1 MTAASPPDTPPQ
13 GWRTFLWLWGSQAL
27 SVLGGG
33 LSGFALNIYLT
44 QTRFPLD
51 TQRGE
56 LAAALSLTALGWT
69 LAAILG
75 APLAGALADRLDRR
89 RVMLICDLLGAL
101 LLAGGVALVTLTTPP
116 VWALVGYTAGVGL
129 VGTFH
134 GSAFDAS
141 YGLLVSRA
149 QLPRANGMMQTIWSL
164 SGLLSPALA
173 ALLIG
178 LPALARSG
186 GGPAWLAAVQDGVPL
201 ALALDGLTFLV
212 AAAVLWRL
220 RLPSPRRA
228 AAGERDAPP
237 RPSLVQD
244 MRFGWQFIFARAPL
258 LHLLLTFA
266 AVNLLTSGVGV
277 LHPLLVRFSLLPDA
291 AARGISTEAALAS
304 LWTALSAGGLMG
316 GLLVSTWGGLKRR
329 RVLGVLVPMVLAG
342 AAHAASGAFGGMVAV
357 SVAVACFG
365 LMTPIMNAHSQAI
378 WQSQVPPEMQGRV
391 FSVRRLIAQFTAP
404 VSTAL
409 AGLLAARAAP
419 GSVLLWSGL
428 ALVVIAGAQLLN
440 PALRRVETPLT
451 PVPAGGD

>member
-1 MTAASPPDTPPQ
+1 MTAASPPDAPPQ

-75 APLAGALADRLDRR
+75 APLAGALTDRLDRR
-89 RVMLICDLLGAL
+89 RVMLACDLLGAL
-101 LLAGGVALVTLTTPP
+101 LLGGGVALVTLTTPP
-116 VWALVGYTAGVGL
+116 VWALVGYTAGLGL

-141 YGLLVSRA
+141 YGLLVPRA

-228 AAGERDAPP
+228 AAAGPDAPP
-237 RPSLVQD
+237 RSSLVQD

-304 LWTALSAGGLMG
+304 LWTALSAGGLVG
-316 GLLVSTWGGLKRR
+316 GLLVSTWGGLRR
-329 RVLGVLVPMVLAG
+329 QRVLGVLVPMVLAG
-342 AAHAASGAFGGMVAV
+342 AAHAASGAFGGLVAV
-357 SVAVACFG
+357 SAAVACFG
-365 LMTPIMNAHSQAI
+365 LMTPVMNAHSQAI

-391 FSVRRLIAQFTAP
+391 FSVRRLLAQFTAP

-409 AGLLAARAAP
+409 AGLLAARVAP

-428 ALVVIAGAQLLN
+428 ALVLIAGAQLLN
-440 PALRRVETPLT
+440 PALRRVDTPLT
-451 PVPAGGD
+451 PVPAVGD